1 MPRNQL
7 IQIRRDTTENW
18 TTENPTPAA
27 GEPVFDIDTGYMKI
41 GDGNTPHCH
50 LPAFAHGKNIDVV
63 GIEWDQSST
72 SPTLKHID
80 ANGNELT
87 SLDTNYFDNHVIWGN
102 MWRCTIDPATNNP
115 VYGTNARGDGLTL
128 DGTEGNVFVSI
139 PKFYVKAAFDGTA
152 YRWWISPT
160 PLAGFELHPA
170 FLQRGGSALTRIYY
184 GAYEASGFLDDSTF
198 KLQSA
203 TNKTPVTGS
212 VSYPDLP
219 NSGLFY
225 IGHAEE
231 YANNIGDG
239 YGCVNIWTLS
249 AIRALFYTEYASLDL
264 QTAIGRGVVDLVS
277 GIDFAGVLTGADS
290 VDTNIGV
297 NGIGTGTGTNGQ
309 TPVVYRGIENP
320 WGNVFEWV
328 IGINFHDDEHRI
340 VNPDGTGTIADILT
354 EGNYIATLS
363 VPLNTTSHTHG
374 YGSDV
379 FTEDSMKYLMITSE
393 NDGASNQYLCDYNY
407 IRDTG
412 TTTVLRFGGG
422 WNSGSAAG
430 VGYLISAGS
439 SSNSSRHGGARL
451 EFIPQ

>member
-87 SLDTNYFDNHVIWGN
+87 SLDTTYFDNHVIWGN

-219 NSGLFY
+219 NSGLFN

-249 AIRALFYTEYASLDL
+249 AMRLLFYTEYASLDS
-264 QTAIGRGVVDLVS
+264 QTAIGRGVVDLES
-277 GIDFAGVLTGADS
+277 GIYFAGVLTGADS
-290 VDTNIGV
+290 ADTNIGV
-297 NGIGTGTGTNGQ
+297 NGTGTGTGTNGK
-309 TPVVYRGIENP
+309 TPIVYRGIENL
-320 WGNVFEWV
+320 WGNVYDFI
-328 IGINFHDDEHRI
+328 IGYNAVDAEYRI
-340 VNPDGTGTIADILT
+340 TKADGTGALAGDL
-354 EGNYIATLS
+354 ATGEYDVS
-363 VPLNTTSHTHG
+363 SSAPIQTDG
-374 YGSDV
+374 YQSGLDTDDTLALLFIPGAAVGSSS
-379 FTEDSMKYLMITSE
+379 T
-393 NDGASNQYLCDYNY
+393 YLCDYLYAHDAGETN
-407 IRDTG
+407 I
-412 TTTVLRFGGG
+412 LLFGGR
-422 WNSGSAAG
+422 WSHRSSAG
-430 VGYLISAGS
+430 VGSLNSDNES
-439 SSNSSRHGGARL
+439 STSSRYIGARL